1 MKINWKV
8 RLKNKSFWLALIP
21 ALLLLIQQVCAMFG
35 LTLDLVPIQEQ
46 LLGIVGTVFTLLALF
61 GIVNDPTTAERIIPQ
76 THTTPARTLS
86 PGGGGFCVENF

>member
-21 ALLLLIQQVCAMFG
+21 ALLLLIQQICAMFG
-35 LTLDLVPIQEQ
+35 LTLDLAPIQEQ

-61 GIVNDPTTAERIIPQ
+61 GIVNDPTTTGVSDSSQALTYQKPKKNY
-76 THTTPARTLS
+76 
-86 PGGGGFCVENF
+86 VELTKK

>member
-46 LLGIVGTVFTLLALF
+46 LLGIVGTVFGLLALL
-61 GIVNDPTTAERIIPQ
+61 GVVNDPTTTGVSDSSQALTYQNPKKNY
-76 THTTPARTLS
+76 
-86 PGGGGFCVENF
+86 VELTKK

>member
-35 LTLDLVPIQEQ
+35 LTLDLAPIQEQ
-46 LLGIVGTVFTLLALF
+46 LLGIVGTVFGLLALL
-61 GIVNDPTTAERIIPQ
+61 GVVNDPTTTGVSDSTQALTYQNPKKNY
-76 THTTPARTLS
+76 
-86 PGGGGFCVENF
+86 VELTKK